1 MLIVVK
7 QLTNYNIGFYYY
19 YYYYYYLEIEN
30 HKLVTSY
37 CKANYIFI
45 LRPNDVDLYYF
56 NKVIDSLIFS
66 QVLSSRLILQ
76 VHYQYILTCII
87 VQAYIFWLIHSY
99 KAINIFSDLFIIT

>member
-56 NKVIDSLIFS
+56 NKVIDSLILPLSPFS
-66 QVLSSRLILQ
+66 ATGLYYKYITN
-76 VHYQYILTCII
+76 ILTCII
-87 VQAYIFWLIHSY
+87 LQAYIFWLIHSY
-99 KAINIFSDLFIIT
+99 KAINIFF